1 MRAKFK
7 ISKLL
12 YTPSILL
19 GVSTLVFFIFQ
30 IKPGDPSRL
39 LGGQFTDE
47 ATLSAIRKDI
57 GLDLTTTQRYIKYLN
72 EILPISFHHNNHYTE
87 YKSEYGGIALLSTSK
102 VQVQLKWPYLGK
114 SYQSKRSV
122 NSIISESF
130 PGTAILALVSISL
143 ALFFGVL
150 FGLLSA
156 IYNGS
161 LFDKFLGFISIVGM
175 SGPSFFMGIIV
186 AWLGAF
192 VWHSNIYINIFFLV
206 GTVVFLLAFY
216 KKTKSYKMYLLP
228 VSLVLFVTA
237 TLVPF
242 GINMPGTGLNV
253 SGSLHEVDPFEGKQL
268 ALYNLILPAITLA
281 IRPLAV
287 FTPMIKNL
295 LLEEMSKDYI
305 RTFRSYGFG
314 SWFLHFR
321 QALPNILNPIITSVS
336 GWLASL
342 LAGALFVEYIF
353 SWRGLGLEMFEA
365 LERDDIPVVMGLVL
379 LFASI
384 FVAVNATVNQS
395 YKLIDPRL
403 RK

>member
-1 MRAKFK
+1 MNWKK
-7 ISKLL
+7 NISNFL

-30 IKPGDPSRL
+30 IKPGDPSRM

-47 ATLSAIRKDI
+47 ATLQAIRKDI
-57 GLDLTTTQRYIKYLN
+57 GLDLTASQKYLRFLN
-72 EILPISFHHNNHYTE
+72 EISPISFHKHNHFTE
-87 YKSEYGGIALLSTSK
+87 YKSIYAGVFLYKGDQKSI
-102 VQVQLKWPYLGK
+102 VLKAPFLGK

-122 NSIISESF
+122 NSIIADAF
-130 PGTAILALVSISL
+130 PGTAILALTSIVL
-143 ALFFGVL
+143 ALLLGIVFGI
-150 FGLLSA
+150 LSA

-161 LFDKFLGFISIVGM
+161 AFDNALGFLSIIGM
-175 SGPSFFMGIIV
+175 SGPSFIIGIIV
-186 AWLGAF
+186 AWIGAF
-192 VWHSNIYINIFFLV
+192 LWHSGIFINAYFVIAVLIYLVSRLNKLKKFKLHFLAI
-206 GTVVFLLAFY
+206 GVFC
-216 KKTKSYKMYLLP
+216 
-228 VSLVLFVTA
+228 LVFILNPIGFI
-237 TLVPF
+237 L
-242 GINMPGTGLNV
+242 PGTGLNV
-253 SGSLHEVDPFEGKQL
+253 SGSLYEVDPFLGKQL
-268 ALYNLILPAITLA
+268 ALHNLILPALTLA

-295 LLEEMSKDYI
+295 LLEEMNKDYI
-305 RTFRSYGFG
+305 RTYRSYGFG
-314 SWFLHFR
+314 SWFLHFK
-321 QALPNILNPIITSVS
+321 QAFPNILNPVITSVS

-379 LFASI
+379 LFAAI
-384 FVAVNATVNQS
+384 FVSVNALVNQS

>member
-1 MRAKFK
+1 LNWKK
-7 ISKLL
+7 NISKFL

-30 IKPGDPSRL
+30 IKPGDPSRM

-47 ATLSAIRKDI
+47 ATLQAIRKDI
-57 GLDLTTTQRYIKYLN
+57 GLDLTASQKYLRFLN
-72 EILPISFHHNNHYTE
+72 EISPISFHKHNHFTE
-87 YKSEYGGIALLSTSK
+87 YKSIYAGVFLYKGDQKSI
-102 VQVQLKWPYLGK
+102 VLKAPFLGK

-122 NSIISESF
+122 NSIIADAF
-130 PGTAILALVSISL
+130 PGTAILALTSIVL
-143 ALFFGVL
+143 ALLLGIVFGI
-150 FGLLSA
+150 LSA

-161 LFDKFLGFISIVGM
+161 AFDNALGFLSIIGM
-175 SGPSFFMGIIV
+175 SGPSFFIGIIV
-186 AWLGAF
+186 AWIGAF
-192 VWHSNIYINIFFLV
+192 LWHSGIFINAYFVIAVLIYLVSRLNKLKKFKLHFLAI
-206 GTVVFLLAFY
+206 GVFC
-216 KKTKSYKMYLLP
+216 
-228 VSLVLFVTA
+228 LVFILNPIGFI
-237 TLVPF
+237 L
-242 GINMPGTGLNV
+242 PGTGLNV
-253 SGSLHEVDPFEGKQL
+253 SGSLYEVDPFLGKQL
-268 ALYNLILPAITLA
+268 ALHNLILPALTLA

-295 LLEEMSKDYI
+295 LLEEMNKDYI
-305 RTFRSYGFG
+305 RTYRSYGFG
-314 SWFLHFR
+314 SWFLHFK
-321 QALPNILNPIITSVS
+321 QAFPNILNPVITSVS

-379 LFASI
+379 LFAAI
-384 FVAVNATVNQS
+384 FVSVNALVNQS

>member
-1 MRAKFK
+1 LNWKKIIGKF
-7 ISKLL
+7 L

-30 IKPGDPSRL
+30 IKPGDPSRM

-47 ATLSAIRKDI
+47 ATLQAIRKDI
-57 GLDLTTTQRYIKYLN
+57 GLDLTASQKYLRFLN
-72 EILPISFHHNNHYTE
+72 EISPISFHTQGHFTE
-87 YKSEYGGIALLSTSK
+87 YKEIYGGLFLYEGNHSSLILK
-102 VQVQLKWPYLGK
+102 VPFFGK

-122 NSIISESF
+122 NSIIADAL
-130 PGTAILALVSISL
+130 PGTAILALTSIVL
-143 ALFFGVL
+143 ALFLGIVFGI
-150 FGLLSA
+150 LSA

-161 LFDKFLGFISIVGM
+161 AFDKALSFLSVIGM
-175 SGPSFFMGIIV
+175 SGPSFFIGIIV
-186 AWLGAF
+186 AWVGAFLWHSAIFINVILLIAVLIYFVSRLPKLKKYNLHFVALGAF
-192 VWHSNIYINIFFLV
+192 VLM
-206 GTVVFLLAFY
+206 FLLPSVGFN
-216 KKTKSYKMYLLP
+216 L
-228 VSLVLFVTA
+228 
-237 TLVPF
+237 
-242 GINMPGTGLNV
+242 PGTGLNV
-253 SGSLHEVDPFEGKQL
+253 SGSLHEVDPFLGKQL
-268 ALYNLILPAITLA
+268 ALHNLILPALTLA

-305 RTFRSYGFG
+305 RTYKSYGFG
-314 SWFLHFR
+314 SWFLHFK
-321 QALPNILNPIITSVS
+321 QAFPNILNPVITSVS

-379 LFASI
+379 LFAAI
-384 FVAVNATVNQS
+384 FVSVNALVNQS

>member
-1 MRAKFK
+1 MNWKK
-7 ISKLL
+7 NISKFL

-30 IKPGDPSRL
+30 IKPGDPSRM

-47 ATLSAIRKDI
+47 ATLQAIRKDI
-57 GLDLTTTQRYIKYLN
+57 GLDLTASQKYLRFLN
-72 EILPISFHHNNHYTE
+72 EISPISFHKHNHFTE
-87 YKSEYGGIALLSTSK
+87 YKSIYAGVFLYKGDQKSI
-102 VQVQLKWPYLGK
+102 VLKAPFLGK

-122 NSIISESF
+122 NSIIADAF
-130 PGTAILALVSISL
+130 PGTAILALTSIVL
-143 ALFFGVL
+143 ALLLGIVFGI
-150 FGLLSA
+150 LSA

-161 LFDKFLGFISIVGM
+161 AFDNALGFLSIIGM
-175 SGPSFFMGIIV
+175 SGPSFFIGIIV
-186 AWLGAF
+186 AWIGAF
-192 VWHSNIYINIFFLV
+192 LWHSGIFINAYFVIAVLIYLVSRLNKLKKFKLHFLAI
-206 GTVVFLLAFY
+206 GVFC
-216 KKTKSYKMYLLP
+216 
-228 VSLVLFVTA
+228 LVFILNPIGFI
-237 TLVPF
+237 L
-242 GINMPGTGLNV
+242 PGTGLNV
-253 SGSLHEVDPFEGKQL
+253 SGSLYEVDPFLGKQL
-268 ALYNLILPAITLA
+268 ALHNLILPALTLA

-295 LLEEMSKDYI
+295 LLEEMNKDYI
-305 RTFRSYGFG
+305 RTYRSYGFG
-314 SWFLHFR
+314 SWFLHFK
-321 QALPNILNPIITSVS
+321 QAFPNILNPVITSVS

-379 LFASI
+379 LFAAI
-384 FVAVNATVNQS
+384 FVSVNALVNQS